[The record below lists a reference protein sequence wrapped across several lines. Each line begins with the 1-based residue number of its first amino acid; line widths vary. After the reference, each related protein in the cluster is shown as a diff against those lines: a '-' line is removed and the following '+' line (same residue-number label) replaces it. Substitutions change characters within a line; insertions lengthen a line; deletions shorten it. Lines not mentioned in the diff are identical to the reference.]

1 MHANQLEITSD
12 TVRQLITDQF
22 PQYADLDVT
31 PVASDGTVHALFRI
45 GPELVARLP
54 IEPSDPITKRAAIA
68 AELGAAQRL
77 VAVAPVP
84 TPTPV
89 ALGEPGAGY
98 PLPWS
103 IQEWIPG
110 RSLLVT
116 DPAARSSTFAT
127 DLAGFVDAIRSL
139 PTEGRVF
146 TGDGRGGQLT
156 DQDEWM
162 AHCLEQ
168 SRGLIDTGALAALW
182 DSLRQTPRHEPD
194 AWTHGDLMPGNLLS
208 DGNRLTGVIDVG
220 QLAVADPALDLQPAW
235 NFLTGQAR
243 TTFRETLGTGDEEWQ
258 RGRGWAF
265 AQAMG
270 CLWYY
275 RETNPVMSQT
285 ARHTLEALLTD
296 PA

>member
-31 PVASDGTVHALFRI
+31 PVTSHGTVHALFRI
-45 GPELVARLP
+45 GPDLVARLP
-54 IEPSDPITKRAAIA
+54 IETSDPITKRAAIA

-77 VAVAPVP
+77 VTVSPVP

-103 IQEWIPG
+103 IQHWLPG
-110 RSLLVT
+110 RSLLVG
-116 DPAARSSTFAT
+116 DLAAGSVTFAS
-127 DLAGFVDAIRSL
+127 DLAHFVGAVRSL

-146 TGDGRGGQLT
+146 AGDGRGGLLT

-168 SRGLIDTGALAALW
+168 SSALMDTYALADLW

-208 DGNRLTGVIDVG
+208 DANRLTGVIDVG

-243 TTFRETLGTGDEEWQ
+243 TAFREVLGTGEEEWQ

-275 RETNPVMSQT
+275 RKTNPVMSET
-285 ARHTLEALLTD
+285 ARHTLEALLAD